1 MRKVRILSKV
11 LVLALCV
18 SFVMSLFGCAQN
30 DDNSAKSDSTAT
42 SSTAEVKETEK
53 ENVKLT
59 LLYRDEG
66 SANNINANKDNP
78 VYKELEKQTNTTL
91 EIVGWSDDKVKISI
105 AGGDL
110 PDIVCVSDLN
120 TKSLFDAKLIVDMN
134 PLIQKTDSNNLL
146 YSQAAV
152 DFSKTLLKND
162 GFYFITPGVS
172 SADDKFAPR
181 MKMDVGP
188 VVRWDYYEELG
199 MPSIKNYDDF
209 LNMMEKMVQNHPLT
223 PDGKKVYAF
232 TNLNDWDL
240 GLWTYKQVANPS
252 GVEIYNNVID
262 VSKDDQKIIPEFY
275 GHRNSYYEGALIL
288 NKAYRKGLVHP
299 EAFTMKFADF
309 EAAAVKGEVIF
320 NGAVYGLEKVNA
332 ELMKG
337 ANPTSFVAIPFD
349 FGYGYSDVA
358 QRNSIPSYKGERGMD
373 GKNWSITTNCENPER
388 AVEFLDYCWSP
399 QGTRLLT
406 SGIEGDTWEYIDG
419 KATLKPAT
427 VEMISKGGD
436 EVDKSGAFGGTGSL
450 AHLVGLAKNVMHP
463 DGELANLQNS
473 PSTFVQMMN
482 PVEKDYVEAYGVEY
496 PFQAFVKAYT
506 DGKQKFNPDYKTI
519 NMPSMPDEMKRIDTK
534 ITDVLVKGLPKIVIQ
549 PKSDAEFEIAFSK
562 LKDDLNAVG
571 AQTLYKWTAEEFNKV
586 IAIARG
592 N

>member
-1 MRKVRILSKV
+1 MRKARILSKV

-18 SFVMSLFGCAQN
+18 SLVMSLFGCAKK
-30 DDNSAKSDSTAT
+30 DDNSAISDSTT
-42 SSTAEVKETEK
+42 TESTAKVTEK

-66 SANNINANKDNP
+66 VANNINAYKDNP

-91 EIVGWSDDKVKISI
+91 EIVGWNEDKVKISI

-120 TKSLFDAKLIVDMN
+120 TKAMFDAKLILDMN
-134 PLIQKTDSNNLL
+134 PLIQKTDSKNLL
-146 YSQAAV
+146 YSPAAV
-152 DFSKTLLKND
+152 EFSKTLLKND
-162 GFYFITPGVS
+162 GFYFITPWVS
-172 SADDKFAPR
+172 AATDKFAPR

-188 VVRWDYYEELG
+188 TVRLDYYKELG

-209 LNMMEKMVQNHPLT
+209 LNMLEKMVQKHPLT

-232 TNLNDWDL
+232 TNINDWAL
-240 GLWTYKQVANPS
+240 GLWSYGMVSNPS
-252 GVEIYNNVID
+252 GVECYNNVID
-262 VSKDDQKIIPEFY
+262 VPKDDQKIIPEFY
-275 GHRNSYYEGALIL
+275 GHRNAYYEGALLL

-320 NGAVYGLEKVNA
+320 NPAVYGFEKANA

-337 ANPTSFVAIPFD
+337 ENPTSFVTIPFD

-373 GKNWSITTNCENPER
+373 QKNWSITTNCKNPER
-388 AVEFLDYCWSP
+388 AVEFLNFCWSP

-406 SGIEGDTWEYIDG
+406 SGIEGDTWEYVNG

-436 EVDKSGAFGGTGSL
+436 EVNKSGAFGGTGAL
-450 AHLVGLAKNVMHP
+450 DHLVGLAKNVMHP
-463 DGELANLQNS
+463 DGELANLMNS
-473 PSTFVQMMN
+473 PSTFVQLMN
-482 PVEKDYVEAYGVEY
+482 PVQKDYAKAFGVEY

-534 ITDVLVKGLPKIVIQ
+534 ITDVLVKGLPKIVIE
-549 PKSDAEFEIAFSK
+549 PKSDAEFEIAFNK

-571 AQTLYKWTAEEFNKV
+571 AQELYKWTADEFNKV

-592 N
+592 Q